1 MEILPKEKH
10 CRISAH
16 SYWTLKTTLPVNCL
30 PKDYCF
36 ILYELLT
43 SMLNSKLSHRKTFFS
58 LFIGFGVKDPK
69 PTSPFLSQKIIH
81 DFKAN
86 LHMADFSIASSPEQ
100 YEIVFPENCITHN

>member
-1 MEILPKEKH
+1 
-10 CRISAH
+10 
-16 SYWTLKTTLPVNCL
+16 
-30 PKDYCF
+30 
-36 ILYELLT
+36 
-43 SMLNSKLSHRKTFFS
+43 MLNSKLSHRKTFFS
-58 LFIGFGVKDPK
+58 IFIGFGVKDPK